1 MWNLDEGKKA
11 DATIA
16 LRLPRGWTADR
27 TRADVTIPQMADLSV
42 TFKLMPAAA
51 VLGPEKLLVEGH
63 CDGHAMAS
71 MVSWFGRK
79 PAAVKPAKAEDVVK
93 ESGPDWELAS
103 PAAGQPTTSFE
114 RLRPGVFRIK
124 SLPSAPE
131 KRAISLK
138 LPLGQGTRLDEFD
151 GLLVTVEPA
160 AVKPSFRVTLSDA
173 QAAAWECGSAGDG
186 HAPGSQ
192 LFLFRDMDWQWQSAP
207 AFMPGLRNARAITLS
222 CDFAKPVEEFT
233 IRVHA
238 VKYP

>member
-186 HAPGSQ
+186 HAPVRNCSSSATWTGSGS
-192 LFLFRDMDWQWQSAP
+192 RRRRSCP
-207 AFMPGLRNARAITLS
+207 AFATHGQSHCPAISQNRWRSLRYGCTQ
-222 CDFAKPVEEFT
+222 
-233 IRVHA
+233 
-238 VKYP
+238 